1 MKKRIAIGCMAV
13 GILSLLM
20 GGAVAA
26 DWPKKPV
33 KLLINF
39 SAGGTTDVA
48 ARLMASK
55 VEAIIG
61 QTVVCMNK
69 AGAGGTLG
77 VSEVARAK
85 NDG

>member
-13 GILSLLM
+13 GILSFLM
-20 GGAVAA
+20 GVAVAA

-48 ARLMASK
+48 ARLMA
-55 VEAIIG
+55 A
-61 QTVVCMNK
+61 
-69 AGAGGTLG
+69 
-77 VSEVARAK
+77 
-85 NDG
+85 